1 MARDIETLLRQ
12 QAALA
17 LFGTFA
23 FQESDLMKT
32 LDEAARICADSLG
45 AGYCKVCRYRP
56 EQDDLLIEAGF
67 GWQDGVIGKV
77 VSQADESSPQGRAF
91 ITGEPVIV
99 RNLRDAN
106 GYQPP
111 TFYAQHG
118 IVSTVDVLIKAHTG
132 PPFGVLEVDST
143 DEQSYDEH
151 DINFLTG
158 FANVLAEA
166 VATSNRSRLLQE
178 TLAHMQELV
187 VEKDHLLDERNVLAR
202 ELQHRVRNNLQLING
217 MLNDQLKQTSDEA
230 GQRGLRSIIRRV
242 MSLAQVYD
250 HLLGI
255 GMSDVLDFGAYTTS
269 LCVNLPDLQPV
280 PDFPVKLVCEA
291 VELNLDLA
299 AVTAV
304 GLVVAELVS
313 NSYEH
318 AFSRWGGTIDVQV
331 MHDLASGRGVV
342 TIRDDG
348 VGYKPA
354 PEARRH
360 GIGLARRLMQQ
371 VGGTLDVDGSNG
383 TLWTLQFPVEP
394 SIPVLITG
402 TT

>member
-32 LDEAARICADSLG
+32 LNEAARICADSLG
-45 AGYCKVCRYRP
+45 AGNCKVCRYRE
-56 EQDDLLIEAGF
+56 EQNDLLIEAGF

-77 VSQADESSPQGRAF
+77 VSKADESSPQGRAF
-91 ITGEPVIV
+91 VTGEPVIV

-111 TFYAQHG
+111 EFYAQHG
-118 IVSTVDVLIKAHTG
+118 IVSTVDVLIKARSG
-132 PPFGVLEVDST
+132 LPFGVLEIDST
-143 DEQSYDEH
+143 VEQSYDEH

-217 MLNDQLKQTSDEA
+217 MLNDQLKQTSDEV
-230 GQRGLRSIIRRV
+230 GQRGLRGIIRRV

-255 GMSDVLDFGAYTTS
+255 GMTDILDFGAYTKS
-269 LCVNLPDLQPV
+269 LCVNLPDLQPI
-280 PDFPVKLVCEA
+280 PEFPISLVCEA

-318 AFSRWGGTIDVQV
+318 AFPGRGGTIDVRVTQ
-331 MHDLASGRGVV
+331 DLASDQALV

-348 VGYKPA
+348 VGYRPG
-354 PEARRH
+354 PETRRH

-371 VGGTLDVDGSNG
+371 VGGTLEVDGSNG
-383 TLWTLQFPVEP
+383 TLWTLQFPMEQ
-394 SIPVLITG
+394 PV
-402 TT
+402 